1 MTPFDKFLLMLSL
14 FFDLSVFPGFLYAYV
29 ELLCFVLSS
38 YCFYTNGGV
47 FYALFCILMFSS
59 HNGIAWRCFYNGTQK
74 GLIFSCCIVFH
85 CTHTILCLTSP
96 YW

>member
-47 FYALFCILMFSS
+47 FYALFCILMFS
-59 HNGIAWRCFYNGTQK
+59 
-74 GLIFSCCIVFH
+74 LIMFLRDMSMSVSREF
-85 CTHTILCLTSP
+85 LFKK
-96 YW
+96 